1 MKNLN
6 FSTFIL
12 TITLAASLFYS
23 CGSNTP
29 TNGSGVWTP
38 VDTSS
43 FTYPFTTG
51 STWNYKST
59 YSAENIRPDS
69 IRHYFAEYPFYGS
82 GTITILYDTLIN
94 GVTTRVFLE
103 EYKEIQEGDTNIFRS
118 RYYYANYDTALV
130 CYAKRYGWGGSGMPY
145 SANNKIA
152 FKKNGKLFSK
162 PFEVSNYFINGM
174 YRSADSLYIENPPA
188 VVLKYPVVTGT
199 EWIAK
204 YYQGNPWF
212 IKKYVSFVNLF
223 LGASTISCIKTERKI
238 SSFSDFEYY
247 DYYSKA
253 GQLKK
258 DFLAKD
264 MIVTNYLGYEIGRA
278 DTRELYEITSF
289 NIVQP

>member
-6 FSTFIL
+6 FSTSIL
-12 TITLAASLFYS
+12 IIILAASFFYS
-23 CGSNTP
+23 CAGNTP

-238 SSFSDFEYY
+238 SSFSDIEYY